1 MLIIVSQLTAWYKL
15 GILRQLRDV
24 WTINVIDR
32 TRELLIDL
40 DYTLQ
45 PIVILKKDGTKRIIC
60 YKLLVRSL
68 KDMKVPLELLKLVSM
83 SEQANT
89 LFLGWKRAVLRQ
101 VIKK

>member
-1 MLIIVSQLTAWYKL
+1 M
-15 GILRQLRDV
+15 
-24 WTINVIDR
+24 
-32 TRELLIDL
+32 
-40 DYTLQ
+40 
-45 PIVILKKDGTKRIIC
+45 ILKKDGTKRIIC